1 MKYHEYAAHSILQDI
16 VKCFWILEADHASES
31 IQEVV
36 PDGCVELIFNFGRPY
51 ELLTP
56 TKSYTLPIASVVG
69 FQNTTLQFRVKGTVK
84 VVAAR
89 LFAWGA
95 VAILGEDIRRFT
107 HEVRAA
113 GAGWDKLIQNL
124 ESQVRQEQYPEAA
137 TTLQEYFIESALL
150 RTYPLKHIQAA
161 AKLLHYTKG
170 QHRIDELADYCHMS
184 VRQLERGFQQVVG
197 ISPKALARTLRF
209 DRAKTRLMFD
219 PDADLTR
226 LAQDCGYFD
235 QAHFIKDFRS
245 FAGKT
250 PTEFVQQLREFREYL
265 KSKDVVFLQSESEQA
280 DYSPDRSDNS

>member
-1 MKYHEYAAHSILQDI
+1 MKYHEYPPHSILQDI
-16 VKCFWILEADHASES
+16 VKCFWILEADHPSET

-36 PDGCVELIFNFGRPY
+36 PDGCVELIFNFGSPY

-56 TKSYTLPIASVVG
+56 TQCYTLPIASVVG
-69 FQNTTLQFRVKGTVK
+69 FQNTTLQFRVTGTVK

-95 VAILGEDIRRFT
+95 VAILREGIQSFT

-124 ESQVRQEQYPEAA
+124 ESQVRQEQYEQAA
-137 TTLQEYFIESALL
+137 TTLQEHFIEIALL
-150 RTYPLKHIQAA
+150 QTYPLKHIQAA
-161 AKLLHYTKG
+161 AKLLHYSKG
-170 QHRIDELADYCHMS
+170 QYRIDELADYCHLS

-219 PDADLTR
+219 PDVDLTR

-235 QAHFIKDFRS
+235 QAHFIKDFRA

-250 PTEFVQQLREFREYL
+250 PTEFVEQQREFREYL

-280 DYSPDRSDNS
+280 G